1 LQGGKPNKV
10 ENKTTVSDFVTH
22 EPYTRTSS
30 TALKKTYINE
40 AMAEIKLNNPDFSAQ
55 ELQDIKTQLLK
66 KSSISAVSNQLQK
79 IVRLNDKIKM
89 PINKLNELKDKAKNI
104 DSLIKNNA
112 KNYAMN
118 FVQGQISSAINVGI
132 SAVRSFFRF

>member
-1 LQGGKPNKV
+1 
-10 ENKTTVSDFVTH
+10 
-22 EPYTRTSS
+22 
-30 TALKKTYINE
+30 
-40 AMAEIKLNNPDFSAQ
+40 
-55 ELQDIKTQLLK
+55 
-66 KSSISAVSNQLQK
+66 
-79 IVRLNDKIKM
+79 M